1 MKRTNIL
8 LAVMALLL
16 AADAFSQGISFGVRA
31 GLNVS
36 NLTMTL
42 PPNLWPADN
51 KKQSRTS
58 FNLGVYG
65 QRAFGEKTAAQVE
78 LLYSGEGAKFS
89 NPGTEL
95 PGDVKLGYLAL
106 PVLFKYSFGK
116 GIYAMAGPQLSYLLT
131 ATTKYN
137 NGTEYDV
144 LDRHNKVNFSF
155 VPALG
160 YDWKDFSIN
169 FRYQLGLSKLP
180 SSSNAWYNTPYSDA
194 KVKSNVFSVVLG
206 YRLKKE

>member
-1 MKRTNIL
+1 MTRTNIF

-16 AADAFSQGISFGVRA
+16 TADAFSQGLSYGVRA

-51 KKQSRTS
+51 QKQSRTS

-78 LLYSGEGAKFS
+78 LLYSGEGANFS
-89 NPGTEL
+89 DPGTEL

-106 PVLFKYSFGK
+106 PVFFKYAFGK

-131 ATTKYN
+131 AKTKYE

-144 LDRHNKVNFSF
+144 LNRHNKINFSF

-180 SSSNAWYNTPYSDA
+180 SSSNAWYNTPYSDS

-206 YRLKKE
+206 YRLKTE